1 MQISYRFIQSLQ
13 NAITPVFNQL
23 LAIGDK
29 PLDIFAK
36 LQGLLSIRQL
46 RQVNISAVSG
56 GASTTDDISIVTLTI
71 PGNRFVIGDILDL
84 TASGIYSK
92 PLSLG
97 TTINFWVKVNG
108 VERLTF
114 SHTAAGSRSNLPWF
128 LKTDIVVRDIGSN
141 GEMVVEGFKLINTS
155 STATTAVSIPGSTI
169 ILDTTA
175 NIVVQIGFNFSN
187 NNAGNNVTA
196 TIGQIIQ
203 R

>member
-56 GASTTDDISIVTLTI
+56 GASTTADINIVTLTI
-71 PGNRFVIGDILDL
+71 PSNRFVIGDLLEL

-92 PLSLG
+92 PLSVG
-97 TTINFWVKVNG
+97 TTINFWVKVND
-108 VERLTF
+108 VKQLTL
-114 SHTAAGSRSNLPWF
+114 SHTSINTRTNLPWF
-128 LKTDIVVRDIGSN
+128 IKGELIVRDIGST
-141 GEMVVEGFKLINTS
+141 GDIVIEGFKLINTS
-155 STATTAVSIPGSTI
+155 ATETTVVNTTGSVVT
-169 ILDTTA
+169 LDTTA
-175 NIVVQIGFNFSN
+175 DVIVQIGFNFSN

>member
-56 GASTTDDISIVTLTI
+56 GASTTADISIVTLTI

-92 PLSLG
+92 PLSAG
-97 TTINFWVKVNG
+97 TTINFWVKING
-108 VERLTF
+108 VKRLTL
-114 SHTAAGSRSNLPWF
+114 SHTPNNTRSNLPWF
-128 LKTDIVVRDIGSN
+128 LKSDVVIRDIGSA
-141 GEMVVEGFKLINTS
+141 GDMVVEGFKLINTS
-155 STATTAVSIPGSTI
+155 ATATTVVNNTGSTI
-169 ILDTTA
+169 TLDTTA
-175 NIVVQIGFNFSN
+175 DVIVQIGFNFSN

>member
-71 PGNRFVIGDILDL
+71 PSNRFVIGDILDL

-108 VERLTF
+108 VKRLTL
-114 SHTAAGSRSNLPWF
+114 SHTSTNTRTNLPWF
-128 LKTDIVVRDIGSN
+128 IKGELIVRDIGST
-141 GEMVVEGFKLINTS
+141 GDIVIEGFKLINTS
-155 STATTAVSIPGSTI
+155 ATETTVVNTTGSVVT
-169 ILDTTA
+169 LDTTA
-175 NIVVQIGFNFSN
+175 DVIVQIGFNFSN